1 MRFAAARLQLAQRRA
16 QERAGC
22 AVRPW
27 SGGGEAEV
35 VARCVAGSAEL
46 VGVAADLGEE
56 EAALDAGHGGS
67 GERGGVGV
75 VAQLAAGFHAGEAV
89 AEVRFP
95 AFETCGDRALQ
106 ALSAVAT
113 RG

>member
-35 VARCVAGSAEL
+35 VARCVEGSAEL

-67 GERGGVGV
+67 GERGWVGVGAPPV
-75 VAQLAAGFHAGEAV
+75 VGYLAGGGGPGE
-89 AEVRFP
+89 RF
-95 AFETCGDRALQ
+95 AAL
-106 ALSAVAT
+106 LCYI
-113 RG
+113 

>member
-35 VARCVAGSAEL
+35 VARCVEGSAEL

-67 GERGGVGV
+67 GERGGGGGGS
-75 VAQLAAGFHAGEAV
+75 QLAAGFYSGGGGAGGG
-89 AEVRFP
+89 FP
-95 AFETCGDRALQ
+95 AVG
-106 ALSAVAT
+106 T
-113 RG
+113 RGGR